1 MAEPTR
7 TVACRPSGR
16 RRRRLVAVAAVA
28 VFAACVTAANLLTAR
43 YGLIP
48 VGFGLSATAGTWA
61 AGLCLTA
68 RDWVHDAAGRTAVL
82 AAIAAG
88 ALAGAATASPRLA
101 VASAAA
107 FVASELADTAVYQPL
122 RRRSWAAAVAASNT
136 IGALVDTLLFLHLA
150 GFTVTGAVLAGQ
162 LTAKTAATLAVLIPA
177 VVTRAVLRHRL
188 QPDGA

>member
-7 TVACRPSGR
+7 TVARPPAR
-16 RRRRLVAVAAVA
+16 RRRVVAVAAAA
-28 VFAACVTAANLLTAR
+28 VFAACVTAANLLSAR
-43 YGLIP
+43 FGLIP